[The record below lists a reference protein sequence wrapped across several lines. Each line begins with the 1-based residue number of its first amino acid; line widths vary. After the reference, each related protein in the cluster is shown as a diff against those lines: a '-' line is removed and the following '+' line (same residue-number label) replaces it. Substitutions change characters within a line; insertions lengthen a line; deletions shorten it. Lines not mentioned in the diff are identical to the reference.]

1 MHTDTNEI
9 FFMKHF
15 QALLI
20 VILITGFNTG
30 GYAIGDKDKNTTDKS
45 RTGSTLKIKKQNLYV
60 IQRNKNRN
68 TVFYDL
74 NIMPNGD
81 VFPYNPIDC
90 YWKMYEK
97 MGVREELTAFEKLT
111 AYGYD
116 IQKNPKGDY
125 FIQMNSLKNRAI
137 QLVREKSGVYACVTY
152 IAGKRSN
159 LKKIFVFTDESH
171 LITTVKYIELF
182 GKDLA
187 SGTDTYE
194 RIMND

>member
-1 MHTDTNEI
+1 MHANKNETD
-9 FFMKHF
+9 FMKYF
-15 QALLI
+15 LAFL
-20 VILITGFNTG
+20 ILIFITGINTDS
-30 GYAIGDKDKNTTDKS
+30 YAIGDKDKNSTDKT
-45 RTGSTLKIKKQNLYV
+45 RTGSTLKIKKQNLYI
-60 IQRNKNRN
+60 IQRSKNRN

-81 VFPYNPIDC
+81 VFSYNPIDC

-97 MGVREELTAFEKLT
+97 YGVREELTAFEKLT

-116 IQKNPKGDY
+116 IQKNQKGDY

-137 QLVREKSGVYACVTY
+137 QLVREKSGAYSCVTY
-152 IAGKRSN
+152 IAGKKSN
-159 LKKIFVFTDESH
+159 LKKIYVFTDESH

-182 GKDLA
+182 GKELA
-187 SGTDTYE
+187 SGADTYE